1 MTKKELLDCKWF
13 KEASDDTQI
22 VFKTC
27 DFLAA
32 CEPLKKEHIWFM
44 SQATN
49 AQGIPPSK
57 EWRTEPLVL
66 KAIVIDA
73 MPYDVL
79 ENVYNIKIIL

>member
-1 MTKKELLDCKWF
+1 MTKKELLENEWF
-13 KEASDDTQI
+13 KAAPDDTPM

-27 DFLAA
+27 EFLAA
-32 CEPLKKEHIWFM
+32 CEPLRKENLWFM

-49 AQGIPPSK
+49 AQGIPPSS

-73 MPYDVL
+73 IPCNFL
-79 ENVYNIKIIL
+79 ENVCNIHIKL